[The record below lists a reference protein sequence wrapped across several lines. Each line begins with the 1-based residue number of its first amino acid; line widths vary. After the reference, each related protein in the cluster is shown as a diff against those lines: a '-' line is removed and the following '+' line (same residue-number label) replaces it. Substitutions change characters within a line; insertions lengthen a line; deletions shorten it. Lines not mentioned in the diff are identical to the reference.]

1 MQTQPNLSPSE
12 QKSVFDKSHRSL
24 MCISK
29 LEKHLLQG
37 MVGKER
43 KGKRNLSNL
52 VLHKA
57 QGSSENQQK
66 CPNGVGNNTQNHQR
80 EGVEKTILSRT
91 LRLYYVSLSFGC
103 SNINMHNV
111 TYAKDEKV
119 DETVWNKL
127 HGTSNLAYHAA
138 MKNGGH
144 EK

>member
-57 QGSSENQQK
+57 QGVVRKPAEM
-66 CPNGVGNNTQNHQR
+66 P
-80 EGVEKTILSRT
+80 
-91 LRLYYVSLSFGC
+91 
-103 SNINMHNV
+103 
-111 TYAKDEKV
+111 
-119 DETVWNKL
+119 
-127 HGTSNLAYHAA
+127 
-138 MKNGGH
+138 
-144 EK
+144 

>member
-1 MQTQPNLSPSE
+1 MNRNLYLTRATGNSRASL
-12 QKSVFDKSHRSL
+12 SLRST
-24 MCISK
+24 CYRAWW
-29 LEKHLLQG
+29 
-37 MVGKER
+37 ER
-43 KGKRNLSNL
+43 KEQERGAFQVQSSIKLR
-52 VLHKA
+52 
-57 QGSSENQQK
+57 GSSKDQQK
-66 CPNGVGNNTQNHQR
+66 CPNEVGNNTQNHQR